1 MRDEVEGGRCMKTRF
16 SLGLATLLVLSCAP
30 GVRLARHSE
39 ALVAKPPDCELDV
52 YEPGLLPAD
61 HSLPVVGDIYI
72 RDTGFTVSCG
82 KTRIRQLLHQRA
94 CEAGADAIEI
104 YRERAPDLWSSCYRV
119 RARLI
124 KYSDEEKAEH

>member
-1 MRDEVEGGRCMKTRF
+1 MRGEVEGGRLMKTRF

-30 GVRLARHSE
+30 AVRLTRHSE

-72 RDTGFTVSCG
+72 HDTSFTVNCG

-104 YRERAPDLWSSCYRV
+104 YRESAPDLLSSCYRV
-119 RARLI
+119 KARLI
-124 KYSDEEKAEH
+124 RYPDEEEAEH

>member
-1 MRDEVEGGRCMKTRF
+1 MKTRF
-16 SLGLATLLVLSCAP
+16 SLGLATLLFLSCAP
-30 GVRLARHSE
+30 AVRLTSHSE

-72 RDTGFTVSCG
+72 HDTSFTVNCG
-82 KTRIRQLLHQRA
+82 KTRIRQLLDQRA

-104 YRERAPDLWSSCYRV
+104 YSESAPDLWSTCYRV